1 MTRSGSPIRIL
12 PGKVKID
19 DVDVGYDEAGA
30 ILIPRFKVVK
40 LHAVDHGGTDGDLVD
55 VLLKGMEWE
64 IYTTL
69 LQTDE
74 TSMPV
79 AFWDFVTG
87 SKATWPGSGASVTQG
102 YLMSGSAK
110 KFEYLPDGDD
120 FTLIARN
127 AIIYFDPG
135 SQSVMHPEEATS
147 LPIFCQCLKRTAGG
161 SGVEF
166 GPA

>member
-19 DVDVGYDEAGA
+19 GTDAGYDEAGA
-30 ILIPRFKVVK
+30 ILVPQFKTVK
-40 LHAVDHGGTDGDLVD
+40 LHAIDHGGTDGDVVD
-55 VLLKGMEWE
+55 VLLKGMEWH

-74 TSMPV
+74 TSLPV
-79 AFWDFVTG
+79 AFFDYTSG
-87 SKATWPGSGASVTQG
+87 SKATWPDSGAGGTQG
-102 YLMSGSAK
+102 YLMSSNTK
-110 KFEYLPDGDD
+110 KIEYLPDGDD
-120 FTLIARN
+120 FTLIAYN

-135 SQSVMHPEEATS
+135 AQSVMHPEDVTS
-147 LPIFCQCLKRTAGG
+147 LPIFCQCLKRA
-161 SGVEF
+161 SGASGIEF